1 MKELKMI
8 WFDKILITFLPQM
21 FFHRSAR
28 YMGIRNRSFSDAHEL
43 FDTVERIDLFPLN
56 SSNSRGFMIVLNG
69 NTSLW
74 FYQNGDHF
82 KYDGFEMG
90 EYEKGD
96 VTIFDCL
103 K

>member
-1 MKELKMI
+1 MK
-8 WFDKILITFLPQM
+8 ITRYSKLLFKLWPQL
-21 FFHRSAR
+21 FFHQFAR
-28 YMGIRNRSFSDAHEL
+28 KIGINNPAFEQAHEL
-43 FDTVERIDLFPLN
+43 FDKVERIDLFPLN
-56 SSNSRGFMIVLNG
+56 GSNSRGFMIVLDG
-69 NTSLW
+69 KTSLW
-74 FYQNGDHF
+74 FYQDGDHF